1 MTQLF
6 EPAFLEQ
13 QQAMYPELDVRA
25 VAGAVREYAARY
37 PVANANGLLVHFLTK
52 QERTRRARLA
62 TRERADAA
70 ELDRYAEL
78 WVELL
83 RLASTQRLGPGE
95 LLRCVEA
102 ARREGFEKLNAR
114 VSDRLRQLAARG
126 GWPEA
131 P

>member
-25 VAGAVREYAARY
+25 VAGAVREYAARR
-37 PVANANGLLVHFLTK
+37 PVANPNGLLVHWLTR

-62 TRERADAA
+62 TRERTDAA

-83 RLASTQRLGPGE
+83 RLASTRQLGPE
-95 LLRCVEA
+95 QLLRCVEA
-102 ARREGFEKLNAR
+102 ARRQGFEKLNAR
-114 VSDRLRQLAARG
+114 ITDRLRQLAARG